1 MKAHKVKSAILSLSV
16 SVSLGLASL
25 SAQAGIPVA
34 DGLNLSQNILT
45 AIESVAQTLTQI
57 DQYATQIEEYQTQ
70 LEQYENQLLHS
81 LAPVASIWD
90 AASSTMDKL
99 VAAQN
104 TLDFYQNKLG
114 SLERYLDKYQDADY
128 YRNSPC
134 FTAQGCSE
142 REMQAMR
149 DNMAMSSQ
157 AQKKSNDAI
166 FKSIE
171 QQQVSLKADART
183 LVRLQQA
190 AQGAEGQLQ
199 AIGYANQLASNQTNQ
214 LLQMRSLMVAQNNA
228 EASRRQAAID
238 IEAKHQA
245 AHEIATE
252 NRYKP
257 TQRPLDWTKLHK

>member
-1 MKAHKVKSAILSLSV
+1 MKAHKVKSAILSFSV
-16 SVSLGLASL
+16 SASLGLASL
-25 SAQAGIPVA
+25 SAQAAIPVA

-228 EASRRQAAID
+228 EATRRQSEID
-238 IEAKHQA
+238 REAQHQA
-245 AHEIATE
+245 NFESLY
-252 NRYKP
+252 RGFKP
-257 TQRPLDWTKLHK
+257 SDRSKNKGF

>member
-1 MKAHKVKSAILSLSV
+1 MKKAKLILCSVAFSAAAATLP
-16 SVSLGLASL
+16 
-25 SAQAGIPVA
+25 AQAGIPVI
-34 DGLNLSQNILT
+34 DSVNLSQNVLT

-57 DQYATQIEEYQTQ
+57 EQYATQIQEYQKQ

-104 TLDFYQNKLG
+104 TLEFYQNKLG

-134 FTAQGCSE
+134 FTAEGCSDIE
-142 REMQAMR
+142 KRAMH

-171 QQQVSLKADART
+171 QQQISLKADART
-183 LVRLQQA
+183 LTSLQQA

-199 AIGYANQLASNQTNQ
+199 AIGYANQLASNQTMQ
-214 LLQMRSLMVAQNNA
+214 LMQMRSLMVAQSNA
-228 EASRRQAAID
+228 EATRRQSEID
-238 IEAKHQA
+238 REAQHQA
-245 AHEIATE
+245 NFESLYNGFKKTD
-252 NRYKP
+252 RSKS
-257 TQRPLDWTKLHK
+257 KGF